1 MLVGKDADDLAQ
13 KYGLDTVPNSAFTT
27 PFREAY
33 WKKVMSSERQ
43 DMDSQIGTVGAVVLD
58 SHGRFAAGGST
69 GGPTG
74 KSSGRIGD
82 TAVLGAG
89 LYADKE
95 LSVVWYVHH
104 IYRGGMS

>member
-1 MLVGKDADDLAQ
+1 MLVGKNADNLAQ
-13 KYGLDTVPNSAFTT
+13 KYGLDTVANSAFTT
-27 PFREAY
+27 PFRKAY
-33 WKKVMSSERQ
+33 WEKVISSEYQ
-43 DMDSQIGTVGAVVLD
+43 DTDSQMGTVGAVVLD
-58 SHGRFAAGGST
+58 SHGRLAAGGST

-95 LSVVWYVHH
+95 LSVVW
-104 IYRGGMS
+104 